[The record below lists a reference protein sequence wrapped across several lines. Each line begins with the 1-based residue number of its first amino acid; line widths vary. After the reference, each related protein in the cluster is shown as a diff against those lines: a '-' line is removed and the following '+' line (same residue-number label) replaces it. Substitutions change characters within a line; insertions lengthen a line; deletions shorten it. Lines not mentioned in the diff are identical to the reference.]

1 MGSAK
6 APEMRLLSGLAWVV
20 VLASGCRCS
29 ESSEPP
35 LTSTSSPRL
44 AAPPARCS
52 ELPGTQFSVESPGL
66 KVEPEEVDAPFS
78 VELGRALAHSS
89 GYVVPL
95 LRGDSRATSAVI
107 VRLEPEGKTERTRLT
122 DLGPVHSSVPAPKVV
137 ALGADVLVALPDAD
151 ASGGE
156 YRVGRLSGE
165 QVTWFGEVDEHG
177 DDSPAFDL
185 AAADDRW
192 LLTWDDWEPK
202 RGKGVVLVVTAAV
215 GEPIQPSATQTLS
228 PDTTDAQAPRALVR
242 PGGYWLA
249 WIALGPAKQA
259 AKLPDEPT
267 AEGEDDAPLAASA
280 SWLEVVR
287 VDQSGKAESAV
298 LQLTPKEGHIS
309 AYDVVAAHDGRL
321 LFAVRD
327 DGGGAEFDDARID
340 MIRVG
345 VDGSVERDVMPVE
358 DLGASAPSL
367 LFDPKPANG
376 SPHGWLALA
385 STTGATML
393 AGLTPW
399 GAALDAPATDDGLSG
414 AGVLAALQGQ
424 LLVARPRGRDVQLEL
439 VRCQSSTA
447 PSQ

>member
-1 MGSAK
+1 
-6 APEMRLLSGLAWVV
+6 MRSLSGLAWVV

-29 ESSEPP
+29 ESAEPP
-35 LTSTSSPRL
+35 LTSASSTRL
-44 AAPPARCS
+44 VVPPARCS

-66 KVEPEEVDAPFS
+66 KVEPDEIDAPFS
-78 VELGRALAHSS
+78 VELGRALAHST

-107 VRLEPEGKTERTRLT
+107 VRLDLDGKTERTRLT
-122 DLGPVHSSVPAPKVV
+122 DLGPVHSSVPAPKV
-137 ALGADVLVALPDAD
+137 AGLGADLLVALPDAD

-156 YRVGRLSGE
+156 YRVGKLSGE

-185 AAADDRW
+185 AAAGDRW

-202 RGKGVVLVVTAAV
+202 RGKGVVLVASAV
-215 GEPIQPSATQTLS
+215 LGEPIQPSSAQTLS
-228 PDTTDAQAPRALVR
+228 PETTDAQSPRALVR
-242 PGGYWLA
+242 PGGYWLS
-249 WIALGPAKQA
+249 WIALGPAKKA
-259 AKLPDEPT
+259 APKTPEEPT
-267 AEGEDDAPLAASA
+267 AEGEDDAPLAAAA
-280 SWLEVVR
+280 SWLELVR
-287 VDQSGKAESAV
+287 VDQGGKAESEV
-298 LQLTPKEGHIS
+298 LQLTPREGHVS

-327 DGGGAEFDDARID
+327 DGGGAEFDDARIA

-367 LFDPKPANG
+367 LFDPKPGDGA
-376 SPHGWLALA
+376 PHGWLALA
-385 STTGATML
+385 SVTGATML

-399 GAALDAPATDDGLSG
+399 GAALEAPATDDGLSG

-424 LLVARPRGRDVQLEL
+424 LLVARPRGRDLRLEL
-439 VRCQSSTA
+439 VRCQSSPA